1 MTCNVLSMCGQQ
13 DTDVLCA
20 NAAALALHLSDIPW
34 HGPVATLRVSLTR
47 DERVCARALTC
58 GCTLGLQLL
67 LNTSHADPTT
77 IACNV
82 LMSVTANKQIAMVEV
97 GGRATPNNVLMKC
110 IDYGARARVRC
121 HILQFTFAGLEQSQ
135 HIIDAM
141 NAMRA
146 SVGRNKRSVRSICLH
161 ALEICAV
168 PNNGSARCIG
178 RCAFSR

>member
-47 DERVCARALTC
+47 DERVRTC
-58 GCTLGLQLL
+58 VWLHTRLQLL
-67 LNTSHADPTT
+67 LNTSHADPTM

-97 GGRATPNNVLMKC
+97 GGRPTPNDVLMKC
-110 IDYGARARVRC
+110 IDYGAGTHVYGMTVENSY
-121 HILQFTFAGLEQSQ
+121 L
-135 HIIDAM
+135 
-141 NAMRA
+141 
-146 SVGRNKRSVRSICLH
+146 
-161 ALEICAV
+161 
-168 PNNGSARCIG
+168 
-178 RCAFSR
+178 